1 MIEGLDRLGKS
12 TLIEGI
18 INRLGYYDIIHYSKP
33 KVLDVYAKDAIID
46 GELVKA
52 QAYWSYQRAS
62 FQNMFDLCCSQAR
75 IIFDRAHLGE
85 YVYSPMYRGYSGQ
98 YVFDYE
104 RIYGLHQRND
114 IRLIL
119 LYEDMDVARHFVDD
133 GQSLG
138 PVEKR
143 AEEQE
148 RFFEAFELSHI
159 KDKRKICVTDTALG
173 GFRVKWEI
181 LEEALAPQ

>member
-18 INRLGYYDIIHYSKP
+18 INKLGYYDVIHYSKP
-33 KVLDVYAKDAIID
+33 KVLDRYAKDAVVD
-46 GELVKA
+46 GEFVKE

-62 FQNMFDLCCSQAR
+62 FQNMFDICSSPAR

-85 YVYSPMYRGYSGQ
+85 YVYSPMYRGYSGE

-104 RIYGLHQRND
+104 RVYGVHQRND

-119 LYEDMDVARHFVDD
+119 LYEDMEVARHFVDD

-143 AEEQE
+143 ADEQNL
-148 RFFEAFELSHI
+148 FFEAFNRSHI
-159 KDKRKICVTDTALG
+159 KDKREICVTDTALG

-181 LEEALAPQ
+181 LEEALA